1 MFCQY
6 FQSCVKVPT
15 GSVLQVIALRG
26 CRVFSWRAVPLAGI
40 SRHSRIS
47 QIQIKGLDQWKV
59 TSRIW
64 HQKSNIIGSVGDPCL
79 TFKLRVAED
88 VILVFIVVKILKN
101 VLLVQHTVKKAFF
114 IVFTLENSCYRK
126 QVTLPQLLG
135 LRDCIEI
142 MLAPFKRINCSER
155 ALFQHSYLG
164 CTGKQLPSTTP
175 FMHSLIAFN

>member
-88 VILVFIVVKILKN
+88 VILVFIVVKILKKFL
-101 VLLVQHTVKKAFF
+101 VSVAHCKKSLLHRFYIK
-114 IVFTLENSCYRK
+114 E
-126 QVTLPQLLG
+126 
-135 LRDCIEI
+135 
-142 MLAPFKRINCSER
+142 
-155 ALFQHSYLG
+155 
-164 CTGKQLPSTTP
+164 
-175 FMHSLIAFN
+175 